1 MASEQDRAELLSKME
16 SERSRLLALLSSLD
30 ETSAE
35 IAPEDAEGE
44 AQWSAKQQ
52 ASHLSEMETAY
63 RGWVEAGMAEDN
75 PDVTALRGDPVAIPL
90 EQAHAHSVA
99 EHVAS
104 LKDQRAR
111 TVKLIEGMKLD
122 ELDRTATHKWFGT
135 LTLLQWLRSYYRH
148 DRMHVDQMS
157 GREPEYKPKFTT
169 GAEPDQRRTR
179 LT

>member
-1 MASEQDRAELLSKME
+1 
-16 SERSRLLALLSSLD
+16 
-30 ETSAE
+30 
-35 IAPEDAEGE
+35 
-44 AQWSAKQQ
+44 
-52 ASHLSEMETAY
+52 
-63 RGWVEAGMAEDN
+63 MAEDN
-75 PDVTALRGDPVAIPL
+75 PDVTALRGEPVAIPL
-90 EQAHAHSVA
+90 EQAHAHSVS

-104 LKDQRAR
+104 LKNQRAR
-111 TVKLIEGMKLD
+111 TIKLIEGMKLD

-169 GAEPDQRRTR
+169 GAEPDQRRAR

>member
-1 MASEQDRAELLSKME
+1 MAEDKDRTELLTKMAR
-16 SERSRLLALLSSLD
+16 ERSRLLELLAGMD
-30 ETSAE
+30 ERSAE
-35 IAPEDAEGE
+35 DAPSDAEGE

-63 RGWVEAGMAEDN
+63 RGWVEAGLAEEN
-75 PDVTALRGDPVAIPL
+75 PDVTELRGEPVAIPL
-90 EQAHAHSVA
+90 ERAHEHSVA

-104 LKDQRAR
+104 LKSQREKTIR
-111 TVKLIEGMKLD
+111 LIEGMKLD
-122 ELDRTATHKWFGT
+122 QFARTATHKWFGT
-135 LTLLQWLRSYYRH
+135 LTMLQWLRSYYRH

-169 GAEPDQRRTR
+169 GAEPDQRRAR